1 MFNIL
6 KKSTITL
13 FLSLIILFSFLNSMS
28 YAGLFSKDEAG
39 TTGAQFLKIGC
50 GVRAIGMGE
59 AYSAIADEISAF
71 YWNPA
76 GLNQIEGR
84 EISAMH
90 ASWLESMNYDYV
102 AYAQP
107 VKRGAIGASINYL
120 SMAKID
126 RMDEYRQE
134 DGTFSPY
141 DLAINVT
148 YARELGPVMSGVT
161 FKFIQQELD
170 GENATGYAVDL
181 GLLYNLFTKTR
192 LALVVKNIGP
202 EIKFI
207 EEGAPLPLNIR
218 LGLSYQLKQNLIF
231 ALDSVAPID
240 EDISINVGGEYIFSG
255 IKKFPISC
263 RIGYRTATAANLDSL
278 SGLCGGIG
286 FILHGINVDYAWVP
300 YGDLGDTH
308 RISLGMKFANM
319 TEKTEKDEKGTKENM
334 KNITTAQKYY
344 VQSIQLYKEGK
355 YKETM
360 KQTKKVLK
368 LDPQHEKARKLQ
380 KLVTIKKYYKE
391 GIKYFKKGKY
401 KQTITK
407 MNKILELDPGNE
419 EVQKIIK
426 NAKQRLAK

>member
-181 GLLYNLFTKTR
+181 GLLY
-192 LALVVKNIGP
+192 KNG
-202 EIKFI
+202 
-207 EEGAPLPLNIR
+207 
-218 LGLSYQLKQNLIF
+218 
-231 ALDSVAPID
+231 
-240 EDISINVGGEYIFSG
+240 
-255 IKKFPISC
+255 C
-263 RIGYRTATAANLDSL
+263 RFMTSL
-278 SGLCGGIG
+278 
-286 FILHGINVDYAWVP
+286 
-300 YGDLGDTH
+300 
-308 RISLGMKFANM
+308 
-319 TEKTEKDEKGTKENM
+319 
-334 KNITTAQKYY
+334 
-344 VQSIQLYKEGK
+344 
-355 YKETM
+355 
-360 KQTKKVLK
+360 
-368 LDPQHEKARKLQ
+368 
-380 KLVTIKKYYKE
+380 
-391 GIKYFKKGKY
+391 
-401 KQTITK
+401 
-407 MNKILELDPGNE
+407 
-419 EVQKIIK
+419 
-426 NAKQRLAK
+426 